1 MGSYPL
7 DDKQILDICK
17 LEIQDSKLQKPNI
30 YNQYLP
36 FSECIE
42 QQGFELFNEIREN
55 LSRTIQ
61 LAELQ
66 PGLSFWSK
74 KLEKLISLYG
84 FYFTKND
91 HLKLIHFYLSI
102 LSITDL
108 NYSNVE
114 TCLDMLY
121 QLLRFVFLLSS
132 KSII

>member
-91 HLKLIHFYLSI
+91 HLKLIRFYLSI

-121 QLLRFVFLLSS
+121 QLLRFVFFLSS

>member
-17 LEIQDSKLQKPNI
+17 LEIQDSKLQKPNV

-42 QQGFELFNEIREN
+42 QQGFDLFNEIREN

-91 HLKLIHFYLSI
+91 HLKLIRFYLSI

-121 QLLRFVFLLSS
+121 QLLRFVFFLSW